1 MDQYIITITKQ
12 YASLGGRIG
21 KRVAEKLGIPVYNR
35 ESLEQEAAELDASLL
50 PLIQNEEQMNN
61 YYKMA
66 YPLGIGSSIKQNRMF
81 ELQLDLILKHAKSE
95 RCVII
100 GRCADYILRE
110 YENTLK
116 CYIFAPYPARVK
128 NTICLLGRTT
138 AEPQRIIEEVD
149 KARAAYYRSHTDCE
163 VNNTR
168 YRDAFFNSAALG
180 IEGTA
185 DMIVDM
191 AKRKFHLA

>member
-81 ELQLDLILKHAKSE
+81 ELQRDLILKHAKSE

-128 NTICLLGRTT
+128 NTICLLGRNRSALLKRSIRHELPIIAAILIVRSTT
-138 AEPQRIIEEVD
+138 HDIEMHSSTVPHW
-149 KARAAYYRSHTDCE
+149 A
-163 VNNTR
+163 
-168 YRDAFFNSAALG
+168 
-180 IEGTA
+180 
-185 DMIVDM
+185 
-191 AKRKFHLA
+191 

>member
-1 MDQYIITITKQ
+1 
-12 YASLGGRIG
+12 
-21 KRVAEKLGIPVYNR
+21 
-35 ESLEQEAAELDASLL
+35 
-50 PLIQNEEQMNN
+50 
-61 YYKMA
+61 MA

-81 ELQLDLILKHAKSE
+81 ELQRDLILKHAKSE